1 MHNNL
6 RIKKKARKRGLFFY
20 CNTPLVFYSNN
31 FKIRIKPSITIF
43 RIYNSIGSNVGYD
56 PSEPPGSPYGFGNGS
71 VMAEMDEI
79 PYEKAIELTGGY
91 A

>member
-1 MHNNL
+1 MNRNATYYL
-6 RIKKKARKRGLFFY
+6 IWD
-20 CNTPLVFYSNN
+20 
-31 FKIRIKPSITIF
+31 SIVGKQEEGKYYIF
-43 RIYNSIGSNVGYD
+43 RDGMWDPDRDSLIMDRLVGYD

-79 PYEKAIELTGGY
+79 TYERAAELIGEN

>member
-1 MHNNL
+1 MNN
-6 RIKKKARKRGLFFY
+6 KATYYLIWES
-20 CNTPLVFYSNN
+20 LVGKQEDGKYY
-31 FKIRIKPSITIF
+31 IF
-43 RIYNSIGSNVGYD
+43 RNGQWNPDNESIIRDRLVGYD